1 MNIKGKIKKEEEEL
15 DKIYK
20 EIKNKIN
27 NDYKTKIEENNLIEN
42 LNNEINK
49 VKKIYLILLW
59 K

>member
-1 MNIKGKIKKEEEEL
+1 MNIKGKIKKEEEKL

-20 EIKNKIN
+20 EIKNKMN

-49 VKKIYLILLW
+49 VKKIYLILL
-59 K
+59 

>member
-49 VKKIYLILLW
+49 VKKIYLILL
-59 K
+59 